1 MANVGLNWCKCDFHL
16 HTMSSKCYKE
26 KTDTVQSWVEE
37 VKKKNLD
44 CIAVTDHN
52 DYRGIDEIKRECEKE
67 GIVVFPGVELS
78 CDTSKIHML
87 VLFDPNCSSID
98 VSEFLTQLDIT
109 KEKLGDSKITCSG
122 TIFSAC
128 KKAHEKGALIIA
140 AHIDEYNGLGEISYD
155 NIEKILDRK
164 YINAI
169 QVVNEDV
176 WKIYEQE
183 NNIEEICNIL
193 SQKYGKA
200 ISKDKVKEWHNAYSL
215 AKKSGLPLLKFSDN
229 PCSEE
234 SSEHGLWGIGRDYTW
249 LKMKQKPDLES
260 VRQALLSY
268 DMRVKIKDNPVYS
281 PSMWIKSVGIY
292 NSLLNED
299 QPICIEFNPQLNT
312 IIGGRGSG
320 KSSVIRTIAGVL
332 KTFDES
338 DLENILQEQNDFY
351 KTREKKKPSGI
362 FKSDS
367 TVELIIERNDELY
380 KIEVSKIKSMDM
392 QERVLY
398 CFNAD
403 TDKWEMVEDVNYF
416 DFFSAQVFTQK
427 QIYEMARDANSILN
441 IIDEDIEDLS
451 GLIEKR
457 EQNLNIVISKQ
468 LELWNVEK
476 QIEEESRIKTEL
488 SDLDNQIEKYNK
500 SGISEALKGKQKY
513 DDQRQV
519 IDRFF
524 SNINI
529 QFDTFDEKLSTFFN
543 EISELPKIDDTE
555 LEQFFTEYSEVV
567 ASTKSSMDKLIE
579 SLINCKQET
588 LSKINTSQWNGNYKK
603 SIEQYKSVC
612 DSLENQGV
620 PIGKLD
626 ELLTDKEKKL
636 LELNKIEEYKKNKTN
651 LQTELEKVKKQYEKT
666 VQDISKRRSEFI
678 SGIIGTDPTVKFEI
692 KRARNKD
699 SFVKMMINLLGKEN
713 ATINENIMEL
723 QDVFFGKN
731 GKMKFTEIIKKIR
744 SKEDVSSYS
753 KRMRDAIIEMQP
765 ESYAR
770 MIAFIADDDLAVSY
784 RPEKSKKYIPLSNAS
799 AGQKT
804 TAILTFLLA
813 YGQVPL
819 LLDQPEDD
827 LDNRLVYDLIV
838 TKLKETKEKR
848 QIIVVTH
855 NANIPVNGDA
865 EYIIAMDSETDKIR
879 TKMDGTMDD
888 AAISK
893 EICDVMEGTKYAF
906 EMRAK
911 KYHFNIEE

>member
-26 KTDTVQSWVEE
+26 KADTVQSWVEE

-416 DFFSAQVFTQK
+416 DFF
-427 QIYEMARDANSILN
+427 
-441 IIDEDIEDLS
+441 
-451 GLIEKR
+451 
-457 EQNLNIVISKQ
+457 
-468 LELWNVEK
+468 
-476 QIEEESRIKTEL
+476 
-488 SDLDNQIEKYNK
+488 
-500 SGISEALKGKQKY
+500 
-513 DDQRQV
+513 
-519 IDRFF
+519 
-524 SNINI
+524 
-529 QFDTFDEKLSTFFN
+529 
-543 EISELPKIDDTE
+543 LPK
-555 LEQFFTEYSEVV
+555 Y
-567 ASTKSSMDKLIE
+567 
-579 SLINCKQET
+579 
-588 LSKINTSQWNGNYKK
+588 
-603 SIEQYKSVC
+603 
-612 DSLENQGV
+612 
-620 PIGKLD
+620 
-626 ELLTDKEKKL
+626 LL
-636 LELNKIEEYKKNKTN
+636 
-651 LQTELEKVKKQYEKT
+651 
-666 VQDISKRRSEFI
+666 
-678 SGIIGTDPTVKFEI
+678 
-692 KRARNKD
+692 
-699 SFVKMMINLLGKEN
+699 
-713 ATINENIMEL
+713 
-723 QDVFFGKN
+723 
-731 GKMKFTEIIKKIR
+731 
-744 SKEDVSSYS
+744 
-753 KRMRDAIIEMQP
+753 
-765 ESYAR
+765 
-770 MIAFIADDDLAVSY
+770 
-784 RPEKSKKYIPLSNAS
+784 KSKFMRWHEM
-799 AGQKT
+799 
-804 TAILTFLLA
+804 LTLFL
-813 YGQVPL
+813 
-819 LLDQPEDD
+819 
-827 LDNRLVYDLIV
+827 I
-838 TKLKETKEKR
+838 
-848 QIIVVTH
+848 
-855 NANIPVNGDA
+855 
-865 EYIIAMDSETDKIR
+865 
-879 TKMDGTMDD
+879 
-888 AAISK
+888 
-893 EICDVMEGTKYAF
+893 
-906 EMRAK
+906 
-911 KYHFNIEE
+911 